1 MNADKIY
8 TRLKLIQVN
17 IEKRLDIIIWIIV
30 VLIIVAIT
38 LWFSAMDKISNLKA
52 ENIALIEMYRDSQ
65 EENDTLYQFI
75 ENIDTFKTLD
85 DAVESSQDLI
95 DYLQF
100 KDE

>member
-1 MNADKIY
+1 MKSLGYISLAIA
-8 TRLKLIQVN
+8 
-17 IEKRLDIIIWIIV
+17 IITIV
-30 VLIIVAIT
+30 LSIFV
-38 LWFSAMDKISNLKA
+38 ISDVKSDYKSK
-52 ENIALIEMYRDSQ
+52 EIALIEQYRDLE
-65 EENDTLYQFI
+65 EENDILYSFI

>member
-1 MNADKIY
+1 MKKY
-8 TRLKLIQVN
+8 TIIAIIVN
-17 IEKRLDIIIWIIV
+17 IIAVI
-30 VLIIVAIT
+30 
-38 LWFSAMDKISNLKA
+38 LWFSAMDKISDLKA

-85 DAVESSQDLI
+85 DAVESSQDLM

>member
-1 MNADKIY
+1 MKAY
-8 TRLKLIQVN
+8 TIIAIIVN
-17 IEKRLDIIIWIIV
+17 IIAII
-30 VLIIVAIT
+30 

-52 ENIALIEMYRDSQ
+52 ENVALIEMYRDSQ

>member
-1 MNADKIY
+1 MKKY
-8 TRLKLIQVN
+8 TI
-17 IEKRLDIIIWIIV
+17 IAIIINIIA
-30 VLIIVAIT
+30 II

-52 ENIALIEMYRDSQ
+52 ENVALIEMYKDSQ

-85 DAVESSQDLI
+85 DAVESSQDLM

>member
-1 MNADKIY
+1 MTI
-8 TRLKLIQVN
+8 IVN
-17 IEKRLDIIIWIIV
+17 IIAII
-30 VLIIVAIT
+30 
-38 LWFSAMDKISNLKA
+38 LWFLAMDKISNLKA

-65 EENDTLYQFI
+65 EENDTLYQFV

>member
-30 VLIIVAIT
+30 VLIVIAII

-52 ENIALIEMYRDSQ
+52 ENVALIEMYRDSQ

-85 DAVESSQDLI
+85 DAIESSQDLM

>member
-1 MNADKIY
+1 MKKY
-8 TRLKLIQVN
+8 TIIAIIVN
-17 IEKRLDIIIWIIV
+17 IIAII
-30 VLIIVAIT
+30 
-38 LWFSAMDKISNLKA
+38 LWFLAMDKISNLKA
-52 ENIALIEMYRDSQ
+52 ENVALIEMYRDSQ